1 MRLLHLYSAVV
12 LTSALA
18 SCAAGPPPS
27 EELTRARALVDQAD
41 KGLAGR
47 YAAADLQRA
56 HDELSAADAA
66 NRNSQYDVAR
76 RAAEAASVD
85 ADLATARASEAQAL
99 AALDEVKRSNEALR
113 TATSGAADDTVAP
126 ALQAYPAAPPPPPPP
141 RDRAPPPDTD
151 SPR

>member
-1 MRLLHLYSAVV
+1 MRLLHLYTAAV
-12 LTSALA
+12 LGSALA

-41 KGLAGR
+41 RGQAGR

-76 RAAEAASVD
+76 RNAEAAAVD
-85 ADLATARASEAQAL
+85 ADVATARASEAQAL
-99 AALDEVKRSNEALR
+99 TALDEVKRSNEALR
-113 TATSGAADDTVAP
+113 TATSSAADDTVAP
-126 ALQAYPAAPPPPPPP
+126 ALQAYPAAPPPPPP
-141 RDRAPPPDTD
+141 DRAPPPDAD

>member
-1 MRLLHLYSAVV
+1 MV
-12 LTSALA
+12 LSSALA

-41 KGLAGR
+41 KGQAGR

-76 RAAEAASVD
+76 RNAEAAAVD
-85 ADLATARASEAQAL
+85 ADVATARASEAQAL
-99 AALDEVKRSNEALR
+99 AALDEVRRSNEALR
-113 TATSGAADDTVAP
+113 TATATSGAADDTVAP
-126 ALQAYPAAPPPPPPP
+126 ALQAYPAAPPPPPP
-141 RDRAPPPDTD
+141 RDRTPPPDAD